1 MDIGRIRKEAKSK
14 MEKTVEHFRNELAGI
29 RAGKASPNLLDGLK
43 VNYYGVDTPLNQLA
57 SVTVQDTR
65 TLAIHPY
72 DKTAIPNIEKA
83 IMEAN
88 LGITPQNDGNV
99 IRLVIPPLTEENRK
113 ALVKRIRDLAEQARV
128 AIRNIRRDSREEL
141 KKQKNEGVPEDLIK
155 NEEEQIQKLT
165 DDFIKRIDEL
175 LKAKEEEI
183 MKV

>member
-1 MDIGRIRKEAKSK
+1 MDIESIKKEAESK
-14 MEKTVEHFRNELAGI
+14 MEKTLDHFRNELAGI
-29 RAGKASPNLLDGLK
+29 RAGKATPNLLDGIK

-72 DKTAIPNIEKA
+72 DKSAIPNIEKA

-99 IRLVIPPLTEENRK
+99 IRLVIPPLTEDTRK
-113 ALVKRIRDLAEQARV
+113 NLVKRIRDLAEQARIAV
-128 AIRNIRRDSREEL
+128 RNIRRDSREDL
-141 KKQKNEGVPEDLIK
+141 KKLKNEGVAEDLIK
-155 NEEEQIQKLT
+155 DAEEDIQKLT
-165 DDFIKRIDEL
+165 DRYIKKIDEL
-175 LKAKEEEI
+175 LGAKEEEI